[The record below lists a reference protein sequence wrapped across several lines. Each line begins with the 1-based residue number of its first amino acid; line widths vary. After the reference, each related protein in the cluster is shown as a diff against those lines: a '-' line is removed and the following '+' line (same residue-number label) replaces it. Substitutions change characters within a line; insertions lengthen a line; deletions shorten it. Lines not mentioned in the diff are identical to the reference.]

1 LHKETVPFPPLS
13 AEEEQEIKDKLGIE
27 PTADLEATVRSTLR
41 KIKQVEIEEQ
51 PTRDEE
57 YEEIGTVRIKG
68 MPDGDKFGTIRR
80 KKKQEEEEED
90 WTGTVRIYSD
100 PQAFFNDDRATS
112 EDKTDDTDTTDD
124 QYGTMRIRHD
134 SSDEDEEVDKKEEK
148 TDKKNNSRPKRKPFS
163 KRVKKNEP
171 QFVYRPPEEWE
182 LNIIA
187 IERGEWSEHMSEE
200 AFRKYK
206 KERPKLKDCAFLV
219 EEEEQVANPIAAFAG
234 KVEAGTA
241 RRSSGTVLG
250 AQRMK
255 DHTEDNNNNDKKVA
269 LTNSNGASVDPVQ
282 GQRAFAAMKKAG
294 AAVNIKKK

>member
-1 LHKETVPFPPLS
+1 MNKLGEFFQTRRSKRGLHKETVPFPPLS

-171 QFVYRPPEEWE
+171 QFVYR
-182 LNIIA
+182 LVTNYFTNLF
-187 IERGEWSEHMSEE
+187 
-200 AFRKYK
+200 FRILVNEKNLCKYNLYLWP
-206 KERPKLKDCAFLV
+206 RNNSLRYIDLLK
-219 EEEEQVANPIAAFAG
+219 
-234 KVEAGTA
+234 
-241 RRSSGTVLG
+241 
-250 AQRMK
+250 
-255 DHTEDNNNNDKKVA
+255 
-269 LTNSNGASVDPVQ
+269 NG
-282 GQRAFAAMKKAG
+282 
-294 AAVNIKKK
+294 N